1 MFIYLL
7 FKNLKGAVE
16 NIKEASTMSNEASFI
31 ISDIGSK
38 VDNELKPL
46 TNVLRQRIDGS
57 KENFENSD
65 KQLREYFEI
74 IKSNLTDTFNSI
86 SSLNGAV
93 RFIF

>member
-1 MFIYLL
+1 M
-7 FKNLKGAVE
+7 N
-16 NIKEASTMSNEASFI
+16 
-31 ISDIGSK
+31 DIGSK
-38 VDNELKPL
+38 IEDELKPL
-46 TNVLRQRIDGS
+46 TNVLKQKIDDS

-93 RFIF
+93 SFFV